1 MKYCLIEPVAV
12 ALAVTAALALAPAPA
27 SAAGAA
33 AVASNGT
40 ENGTANGAVTRA
52 SNVTASATANKG
64 EHLLPLE
71 LSGPPLRIAAEAYRA
86 YDSKD
91 YDLAIARAREVLRQ
105 RPDSQD
111 MRKLI
116 GLAQRDKYRRDHP
129 LEFIARKPPG
139 YQAAERALAAY
150 NDGDYELAVTE
161 SRLAVRQAPRNLDY
175 RLMLIES
182 LQRLNARDLAE
193 TEIDAAI
200 RDLGQAPQLLTLRDR
215 MREQR
220 ENEALQV
227 PYALMQ
233 AGDRRGAD
241 AAFAELDRKQG
252 LPPNIVQ
259 DAAYNAM
266 QVGNDRDAVKYFK
279 RSVDANEA
287 GNLPMSE
294 QDKFQTRRAVA
305 DVERRFGLTNTTT
318 YRGAN
323 ASSGISGAP
332 STPNDSVQN
341 STEVYWRPLGYQD
354 ARYLELFAGV
364 TDTLWSRGGVYDTG
378 ADALQGD
385 VGARVKPFTQVNLVA
400 ALERVFPLGGAN
412 VQADWLARLG
422 YGSSIGTDLRV
433 DVPSWWT
440 SQLYAEAG
448 HYFRQSHTYVNSEW
462 QLGRSYRLDGV
473 SPKLVVFPHA
483 VAAYDYD
490 TQMNFE
496 SGNRGSP
503 DSAAG
508 LGAGV
513 SLRYWFREDR
523 YHAPQ
528 SYWDLSVQYRARVF
542 GDDRARGVFARFTYS
557 Y

>member
-1 MKYCLIEPVAV
+1 MKYWLDGPAAV
-12 ALAVTAALALAPAPA
+12 AMAFTAAVVIAPAPA
-27 SAAGAA
+27 GASGTAGA
-33 AVASNGT
+33 S
-40 ENGTANGAVTRA
+40 RA
-52 SNVTASATANKG
+52 SSASGASAG
-64 EHLLPLE
+64 GDRLLPLE

-86 YDSKD
+86 YDSKS
-91 YDLAIARAREVLRQ
+91 YDLAISRAREVLRQ
-105 RPDSQD
+105 RPDSQE

-116 GLAQRDKYRRDHP
+116 TLAQRDKYRRDHP
-129 LEFIARKPPG
+129 MEFIARKPPG
-139 YQAAERALAAY
+139 FQAAERALAAY
-150 NDGDYELAVTE
+150 NDGDYDLALAE
-161 SRLAVRQAPRNLDY
+161 SRVAVRQAPRNLDY

-182 LQRLNARDLAE
+182 LQRLNNRDAAE
-193 TEIDAAI
+193 AEIDAAI
-200 RDLGQAPQLLTLRDR
+200 RDLGQVLQLVTLRDG

-220 ENEALQV
+220 QNEALQV

-241 AAFAELDRKQG
+241 AAFADLDRKQG
-252 LPPNIVQ
+252 LPPSLVQ

-279 RSVDANEA
+279 RAIDAKEA

-294 QDKFQTRRAVA
+294 QDTFQTRRVVA

-323 ASSGISGAP
+323 AASGISGAP
-332 STPNDSVQN
+332 SSPNDSVQN
-341 STEVYWRPLGYQD
+341 TTEVYWRPLGYGD

-433 DVPSWWT
+433 DVPAWWT
-440 SQLYAEAG
+440 SQLYAETG
-448 HYFRQSHTYVNSEW
+448 HYFRQSRTYVNSEW
-462 QLGRSYRLDGV
+462 QLGRSYRLDSV

-503 DSAAG
+503 GSAAG

-528 SYWDLSVQYRARVF
+528 SYWDLSLQYRARVF